1 MCGIAGWIG
10 HVPDGRVV
18 ADAMR
23 RSLRHRGPDSS
34 GVREFGGATLIHTR
48 LSILDLSPEGSQPLG
63 TPDGRIWT
71 VFNGEIYNHRQL
83 RRELEAKGFTFR
95 GHSDSE
101 VIPALYRA
109 EGPDFVARLRG
120 MFALAVYDTVTRRLL
135 LARDRF
141 GIKPLFY
148 APGRDRL
155 AFASEIRALR
165 HLPDLDERPDY
176 QAVFDYCALGYI
188 AAPDTV
194 LQGVRSLEPCHLM
207 EAWIED
213 DGRLTTRVRRYF
225 QWVVA
230 PQLDMSFDR
239 AVSQAEELVNTAVER
254 QLESDVPLGSL
265 LSGGIDSSLVSAA
278 ASRVTPSLHTFNV
291 KFPEGYDETWAALE
305 VARHIGTAHETLAME
320 EGEATWDRVTG
331 LLAHTGQ
338 PFADPSLFAVNA
350 VSRLMRQHVT
360 VALSG
365 DGGDEG
371 FGGYDV
377 SWRLSR
383 FASLQRFPGFVW
395 HAAASVAEPLA
406 SRHLIRG
413 WLPERL
419 REIPVADDALI
430 LRNMATMLREREQEE
445 LFGTNGFLP
454 TRRFFGTEW
463 PNQIDARATRV
474 ERLSAQFTEVNI
486 RLILANGYLFKVDS
500 ASMRESLE
508 VRVPMLDEDLIAF
521 GLTLPHT
528 LKVQGQTG
536 KRVLRAIA
544 ARWLPQSIASKP
556 KGGFAVPVDA
566 WVDESFKTR
575 LRETLLSP
583 SSPLTQLC
591 RQDVYR
597 RWIDSFCEGTS
608 LNDISRSSLYRRA
621 LALLSLHLS
630 LCPSDL

>member
-10 HVPDGRVV
+10 HVDDGRRV

-23 RSLRHRGPDSS
+23 VHLRHRGPDSS
-34 GVREFGGATLIHTR
+34 GVRELPGATLVHTR
-48 LSILDLSPEGSQPLG
+48 LSILDLSPEGNQPLG
-63 TPDGRIWT
+63 SGDGRIWT
-71 VFNGEIYNHRQL
+71 VFNGEIYNHREL
-83 RRELEAKGFTFR
+83 RHELQQRGFTFR

-109 EGPDFVARLRG
+109 EGPDFVKRLRG
-120 MFALAVYDTVTRRLL
+120 MFALAVYDTSTRRLL

-148 APGRDRL
+148 ASNNERL

-165 HLPDLDERPDY
+165 SLPDLDDRPDY

-194 LQGVRSLEPCHLM
+194 LQGVRALEPCHVL
-207 EAWIED
+207 EAWL
-213 DGRLTTRVRRYF
+213 DGDRIRVDVRRYH

-230 PQLDMSFDR
+230 PQLDMTFES
-239 AVSQAEELVNTAVER
+239 AVAKAEALLNTAVER

-278 ASRVTPSLHTFNV
+278 ASRATSSLRTFNV
-291 KFPEGYDETWAALE
+291 RFPADYDETWAALA
-305 VARHIGTAHETLAME
+305 VSRHIGTAHETLAME
-320 EGEATWDRVTG
+320 VGEATWEHVTS

-371 FGGYDV
+371 FGGYDI
-377 SWRLSR
+377 SWRLGR
-383 FASLQRFPGFVW
+383 FASLQRFPNFVW
-395 HAAASVAEPLA
+395 HAAAAVADPLA
-406 SRHLIRG
+406 SHQLIRG

-430 LRNMATMLREREQEE
+430 LRNMATLLREREQEE
-445 LFGTNGFLP
+445 LFPSSSFAP
-454 TRRFFGTEW
+454 TRRHFASTW
-463 PNQIDARATRV
+463 PNEIDRRASRV
-474 ERLSAQFTEVNI
+474 ERLSAHFTEVNI

-500 ASMRESLE
+500 ASMREGLE

-521 GLTLPHT
+521 GLTLPHD

-536 KRVLRAIA
+536 KRVLRSIA
-544 ARWLPQSIASKP
+544 GRWLPQDIATKP
-556 KGGFAVPVDA
+556 KGGFAIPIDS
-566 WVDESFKTR
+566 WVNHSFKTR
-575 LRETLLSP
+575 LRETLLAS
-583 SSPLTQLC
+583 SSPLRQLC
-591 RQDVYR
+591 RPEIYEP
-597 RWIDSFCEGTS
+597 WIESFCSGQPS
-608 LNDISRSSLYRRA
+608 NGISRSSLYRRT
-621 LALLSLHLS
+621 LALLSLHLA
-630 LCPSDL
+630 LCPSDQ

>member
-10 HVPDGRVV
+10 QVSDGQRV
-18 ADAMR
+18 ANGMR
-23 RSLRHRGPDSS
+23 TRLHHRGPDDS
-34 GVREFGGATLIHTR
+34 GVREFNGATLVHTR
-48 LSILDLSPEGSQPLG
+48 LSILDLSPEGHQPLG
-63 TPDGRIWT
+63 SADGRIWT
-71 VFNGEIYNHRQL
+71 VFNGEIYNHREL
-83 RRELEAKGFTFR
+83 RRGLQERGFTFR

-101 VIPALYRA
+101 VIPALYLS

-120 MFALAVYDTVTRRLL
+120 MFALAVYDTQTKRLL

-148 APGRDRL
+148 AQDSERL

-165 HLPDLDERPDY
+165 GVPGLDDRPDY
-176 QAVFDYCALGYI
+176 QAAFDYCALGYI
-188 AAPDTV
+188 AAPDTI
-194 LQGVRSLEPCHLM
+194 LRGVRSLEPCQVL
-207 EAWIED
+207 EAWFEGD
-213 DGRLTTRVRRYF
+213 RVRSEIRRYH

-230 PQLDMSFDR
+230 PKLDMSFDR
-239 AVSQAEELVNTAVER
+239 AVEQAEHLLNTAVER

-278 ASRVTPSLHTFNV
+278 ASRVTPSLRTFNV
-291 KFPEGYDETWAALE
+291 RFPEGYDETWAALA
-305 VARHIGTAHETLAME
+305 VSRHLGTAHETLAME
-320 EGEATWDRVTG
+320 DGEASWERVTS

-371 FGGYDV
+371 FGGYDI

-383 FASLQRFPGFVW
+383 FASLQRLPNFIW
-395 HAAASVAEPLA
+395 HVAAAVADPLA
-406 SRHLIRG
+406 SRQLIRG

-419 REIPVADDALI
+419 RDLPIADDALI
-430 LRNMATMLREREQEE
+430 LRNMATLMREREQEE
-445 LFGTNGFLP
+445 LFGDTGFAP
-454 TRRFFGTEW
+454 TRRHFASTW
-463 PNQIDARATRV
+463 PNEIDARASRV
-474 ERLSAQFTEVNI
+474 ERLSAHFTEVNI

-521 GLTLPHT
+521 GLTLPHD

-536 KRVLRAIA
+536 KRVLRSIA
-544 ARWLPQSIASKP
+544 SRWLPQEIATKP
-556 KGGFAVPVDA
+556 KGGFAIPIDS
-566 WVDESFKTR
+566 WVDKSFKTR

-583 SSPLTQLC
+583 STPLRQLC
-591 RQDVYR
+591 RPEVYQP
-597 RWIDSFCEGTS
+597 WITSFCDGHPPH
-608 LNDISRSSLYRRA
+608 DVSRESLYRRA
-621 LALLSLHLS
+621 LALLSLHLA
-630 LCPSDL
+630 LCPSDT